1 MRALLGSALAL
12 AAGIALAQPPAPDAL
27 VREIT
32 DDVLA
37 SIREDKAIQAGDQR
51 KIAALVQAKILPH
64 FDFARASAI
73 AVGPQWRRATPAQR
87 EALTAQFETLLV
99 RTYSSALAA
108 YRDQVITVLPVHM
121 APSDTEVTVR
131 SQIKQSGA
139 APISIDYTMERAGA
153 DWKVFDIAV
162 DGLSLVQNYRTT
174 FRQTIDQQGI
184 DGLIAVLTAKN
195 AAR

>member
-1 MRALLGSALAL
+1 
-12 AAGIALAQPPAPDAL
+12 
-27 VREIT
+27 V
-32 DDVLA
+32 
-37 SIREDKAIQAGDQR
+37 
-51 KIAALVQAKILPH
+51 
-64 FDFARASAI
+64 
-73 AVGPQWRRATPAQR
+73 QR

-131 SQIKQSGA
+131 SQIRQSGA
-139 APISIDYTMERAGA
+139 APISID
-153 DWKVFDIAV
+153 
-162 DGLSLVQNYRTT
+162 LVQNYRTT
-174 FRQTIDQQGI
+174 FRPTIDQQGI